1 LPVELVVEEVEVVEE
16 VVEVVEEVE
25 VVVEA
30 PAVAAQMGWSGYL
43 TAAAIATYPT

>member
-1 LPVELVVEEVEVVEE
+1 LPVELVVEAVAVVEVVEE
-16 VVEVVEEVE
+16 VEVE